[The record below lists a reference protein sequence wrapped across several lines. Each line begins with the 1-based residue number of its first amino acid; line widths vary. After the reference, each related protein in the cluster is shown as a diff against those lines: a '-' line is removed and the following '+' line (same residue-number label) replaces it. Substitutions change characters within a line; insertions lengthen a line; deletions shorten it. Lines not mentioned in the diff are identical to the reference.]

1 MEVAM
6 TDRNLSY
13 IYGLFIT
20 DGWIEK
26 RNGMPISISLEVSI
40 RDKDIVEKL
49 HNLIPYSS
57 VNYRER
63 NTNFKKDY
71 KSVVFTYSRQDL
83 CLQLIEMGFP
93 SENKTNLARPPILS
107 YDENCFWRG
116 VIDGDG
122 SLGIKNSS
130 KMPFLSLTTKSE
142 NLKNSFCDFLYR
154 INNKN
159 YNPSRNKRDNIYNIG
174 CNGMSAK
181 KVIDKLFYSIKEGD
195 IYLDRKYQKMKEV
208 VEYEKN

>member
-1 MEVAM
+1 M
-6 TDRNLSY
+6 TNRNLSY

-20 DGWIEK
+20 DGWIGK
-26 RNGMPISISLEVSI
+26 RNETPISINLEVSI
-40 RDKDIVEKL
+40 KDKDIVEKL
-49 HNLIPYSS
+49 HKIIPYSS
-57 VNYRER
+57 VIYRKR
-63 NTNFKKDY
+63 NTNFKENAE
-71 KSVVFTYSRQDL
+71 SVIFGYYRQDL

-93 SENKTNLARPPILS
+93 FKDKTNLARPPIIP

-130 KMPFLSLTTKSE
+130 KTPFLSLATKSE
-142 NLKNSFCDFLYR
+142 DLKNSFCNFLHD
-154 INNKN
+154 INNRN

-174 CNGMSAK
+174 CNGASAK
-181 KVIDKLFYSIKEGD
+181 KVIEKLFYSIEEGD

-208 VEYEKN
+208 VEYKK